1 MPTFKK
7 YFDAVNYL
15 ETLSKSRH
23 DQAYMHK
30 HSDNPQQYIDRTRE
44 FVKHLGN
51 PHRGFRFIHIA
62 GTAGKGTTTAHLHNI
77 LYKAG
82 NRVGSFTSPYAT
94 TSIEKI
100 KVNDKLIDPLIFAKL
115 VKRVMPAI
123 KKMEKVY
130 KYGRP
135 SYFEIFF
142 GIALLYF
149 KKMKCDYVIL
159 EVGCGGKYDAGNI
172 IAKSISACT
181 NIGLDHTHLLG
192 KTLPKIAKE
201 KAGIIKPNTHFFTTE
216 KRPHILKIF
225 KNICKAKNTK
235 FHGVSPPPVSRRG
248 PGGGR
253 VSNEALAT
261 SIAKYLKIDD
271 DIITDAIQ
279 ETSLSCRFEIIQKN
293 PLVILD
299 GAHNPMKIKNV
310 VHNLKHLTYDTLY
323 TIFASG
329 TTKDAS
335 KMIKQL
341 AKISDKLILTIVK
354 GKGKSFYTPSE
365 LSQFAKSFK
374 NKSLEKNPKKAL
386 TRILR
391 KLNKNDCLLITGSF
405 YLVGELR
412 KNWISEDNILK
423 NRTHV

>member
-1 MPTFKK
+1 
-7 YFDAVNYL
+7 L
-15 ETLSKSRH
+15 KS
-23 DQAYMHK
+23 Y
-30 HSDNPQQYIDRTRE
+30 SDPNDNALLAATIA
-44 FVKHLGN
+44 KHLRIKDKIIN
-51 PHRGFRFIHIA
+51 DAIS
-62 GTAGKGTTTAHLHNI
+62 TTT
-77 LYKAG
+77 
-82 NRVGSFTSPYAT
+82 
-94 TSIEKI
+94 
-100 KVNDKLIDPLIFAKL
+100 
-115 VKRVMPAI
+115 
-123 KKMEKVY
+123 
-130 KYGRP
+130 
-135 SYFEIFF
+135 
-142 GIALLYF
+142 
-149 KKMKCDYVIL
+149 
-159 EVGCGGKYDAGNI
+159 
-172 IAKSISACT
+172 
-181 NIGLDHTHLLG
+181 
-192 KTLPKIAKE
+192 LP
-201 KAGIIKPNTHFFTTE
+201 
-216 KRPHILKIF
+216 
-225 KNICKAKNTK
+225 
-235 FHGVSPPPVSRRG
+235 
-248 PGGGR
+248 
-253 VSNEALAT
+253 
-261 SIAKYLKIDD
+261 
-271 DIITDAIQ
+271 
-279 ETSLSCRFEIIQKN
+279 CRFEIIQKN

-299 GAHNPMKIKNV
+299 GAHNPDKIKNV